1 MKDWKYIIRSF
12 EESGLSVKA
21 YSEQASLKE
30 HSLRYH
36 LKKHSAS
43 SLSGFVRVKAHQ
55 YSSRLEVCY
64 PNGVRVLVHGEI
76 NPTTIASLIYVQPR

>member
-1 MKDWKYIIRSF
+1 MKNWDEIIRSF
-12 EESGLSVKA
+12 KESGLSVRG
-21 YSEQASLKE
+21 YCEQASLKE

-36 LKKHSAS
+36 VKKHSAS

-55 YSSRLEVCY
+55 YSSQLEVCY

-76 NPTTIASLIYVQPR
+76 NPTTLKSLVYVQSR